1 MRGITK
7 DRHHA
12 EELLRAVERRS
23 IDAPALKLALTGSF
37 SGRLSWDGERL
48 SYCAGQYFPTEYR
61 RAVCAVLSSALW
73 DYWRDDNKPASED
86 ESWGDNIRRVAKRE
100 LSLSVARRWFN

>member
-23 IDAPALKLALTGSF
+23 IDAAALKLALTGSF
-37 SGRLSWDGERL
+37 SGRLAWDGKRL
-48 SYCAGQYFPTEYR
+48 SYSAGQYFPTEYR
-61 RAVCAVLSSALW
+61 RAVFCTVGLLAGPSNRNTPEVSASW
-73 DYWRDDNKPASED
+73 KP
-86 ESWGDNIRRVAKRE
+86 GLIFR
-100 LSLSVARRWFN
+100 